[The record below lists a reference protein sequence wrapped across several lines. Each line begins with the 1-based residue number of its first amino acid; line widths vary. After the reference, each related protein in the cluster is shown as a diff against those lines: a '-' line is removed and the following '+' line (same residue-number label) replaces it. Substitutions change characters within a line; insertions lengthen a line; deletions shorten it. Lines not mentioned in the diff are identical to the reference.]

1 MEVSQIST
9 SHVSE
14 LYLLSVICVLTEH
27 HLNQFLS
34 VVPVT
39 TAQTVRTTTRALAH
53 VNRTCVQIERKIE
66 EEEMIGLMPYFT

>member
-1 MEVSQIST
+1 M
-9 SHVSE
+9 
-14 LYLLSVICVLTEH
+14 LTEH

-53 VNRTCVQIERKIE
+53 VNRTCVQTEREIDE
-66 EEEMIGLMPYFT
+66 EEGDDSMEDWTNASFG